1 MGWVAEATRS
11 PVFAMSIGI
20 IGAGGWGTALA
31 VLLCRQHEDVVLWC
45 HSEETFA
52 RIRETGENAA
62 YLPSVKLPDRLHVTR
77 SLETASAGRQLLL
90 CVTPSHFL
98 RDVMTRAAP
107 FVTSETIVVCGS
119 KGIEE
124 STLMTMGDVMAEVMG
139 HSRRHAFLSG
149 PTFAREVAQGRPA
162 AITAASVDPDVARE
176 VQGRLGSAELRIY
189 TSTDVVGVQ
198 MGGVIKNVIAIAAG
212 VSDGLELGHN
222 ARAAL
227 ITRGLA
233 EMTRLAVK
241 MGADPVTLAGLPG
254 LGDLVL
260 TCTGQLSRN
269 RKVGIELGHGARLA
283 DIVAGT
289 RMVAEGVRNTRT
301 VHLLAQRYGVEMPIV
316 EQMHRVLYEDK
327 APLQAVR
334 DLMGRTQRAE
344 VD

>member
-1 MGWVAEATRS
+1 
-11 PVFAMSIGI
+11 MSIGI

-31 VLLCRQHEDVVLWC
+31 VLLCRKHDDVAMWC
-45 HSEETFA
+45 HSAETLA
-52 RIRETGENAA
+52 RIREAGENAV
-62 YLPSVKLPDRLHVTR
+62 YLPGVKLPDRLDVTD
-77 SLETASAGRQLLL
+77 SLEAAASGRDLLI

-98 RDVMTRAAP
+98 REVMSRAAP
-107 FVTSETIVVCGS
+107 FVAPEVIVACGS

-124 STLMTMGDVMAEVMG
+124 STLMTMGDVLAEVLG
-139 HSRRHAFLSG
+139 NSRRHTFLSG
-149 PTFAREVAQGRPA
+149 PTFALEVAQGRPA
-162 AITAASVDPDVARE
+162 AITVASTDHNAAAE
-176 VQGRLGSAELRIY
+176 VQQSLGSPEFRVY
-189 TSTDVVGVQ
+189 TSTDVLGVQ

-269 RKVGIELGHGARLA
+269 RKVGFDLGQGRRLA

-289 RMVAEGVRNTRT
+289 RMVAEGIRNTRT
-301 VHLLAQRYGVEMPIV
+301 VHLLARRHGVEMPIV
-316 EQMHRVLYEDK
+316 EQMYGVLYEDK
-327 APLQAVR
+327 APMQAVR
-334 DLMGRTQRAE
+334 DLMGRTQKAE
-344 VD
+344 AD

>member
-1 MGWVAEATRS
+1 
-11 PVFAMSIGI
+11 MSIGI

-31 VLLCRQHEDVVLWC
+31 VLLCRKHDDVAMWC
-45 HSEETFA
+45 HSAETLE
-52 RIRETGENAA
+52 RIQETGENAV
-62 YLPSVKLPDRLHVTR
+62 YLPGVKLPDRLDVTA
-77 SLETASAGRQLLL
+77 SLEAAASGRDLLI

-98 RDVMTRAAP
+98 REVMGQAAP
-107 FVTSETIVVCGS
+107 FVAPEAVVTCGS

-124 STLMTMGDVMAEVMG
+124 STLMTMGDVLAEVLD
-139 HSRRHAFLSG
+139 HPRRHAFLSG
-149 PTFAREVAQGRPA
+149 PTFALEVAQGRPA
-162 AITAASVDPDVARE
+162 AITVASTDHSVAAK
-176 VQGRLGSAELRIY
+176 VQQSLGSPEFRVY
-189 TSTDVVGVQ
+189 TSTDVLGVQ

-212 VSDGLELGHN
+212 VSDGLDLGHN

-269 RKVGIELGHGARLA
+269 RKVGFDLGQGRRLA

-289 RMVAEGVRNTRT
+289 RMVAEGIRNTRT
-301 VHLLAQRYGVEMPIV
+301 VHLLARRHGVEMPIV
-316 EQMHRVLYEDK
+316 EQMYGVLYEDK
-327 APLQAVR
+327 APMQAVR
-334 DLMGRTQRAE
+334 DLMGRTQKAE
-344 VD
+344 AD

>member
-1 MGWVAEATRS
+1 
-11 PVFAMSIGI
+11 MSIGI

-31 VLLCRQHEDVVLWC
+31 VLLSRKHDDVSLWC
-45 HSEETFA
+45 HSAETLA

-62 YLPSVKLPDRLHVTR
+62 YLPSVKLPDRLRVTS
-77 SLETASAGRQLLL
+77 SLEVTASGRALLI

-98 RDVMTRAAP
+98 REVMTEAAP
-107 FVTSETIVVCGS
+107 FVTPKTIVVCGS

-124 STLMTMGDVMAEVMG
+124 STLMTMGDVLAEVLG
-139 HSRRHAFLSG
+139 NPRRHAFLSG
-149 PTFAREVAQGRPA
+149 PTFALEVAQGRPA
-162 AITAASVDPDVARE
+162 AITVASADPGVARE
-176 VQGRLGSAELRIY
+176 VQVSLGSPELRVY
-189 TSTDVVGVQ
+189 SSTDVVGVQ

-254 LGDLVL
+254 LGDLAL

-269 RKVGIELGHGARLA
+269 RKVGFELGQGRRLA

-301 VHLLAQRYGVEMPIV
+301 VHLLAQRHGVEMPIV
-316 EQMHRVLYEDK
+316 EQMHCVLYEDK

-344 VD
+344 AD

>member
-1 MGWVAEATRS
+1 
-11 PVFAMSIGI
+11 
-20 IGAGGWGTALA
+20 
-31 VLLCRQHEDVVLWC
+31 VLLSGKRDDVAMWC
-45 HSEETFA
+45 HSPETLA
-52 RIRETGENAA
+52 RIRETGENAV
-62 YLPSVKLPDRLHVTR
+62 YLPGVKLPDRLEVTA
-77 SLETASAGRQLLL
+77 SLEAAASGRDLLI

-98 RDVMTRAAP
+98 REVMSRAAA
-107 FVTSETIVVCGS
+107 FVAPDAIVACGS

-124 STLMTMGDVMAEVMG
+124 STLMTMGEVLADVLRD
-139 HSRRHAFLSG
+139 SRRHAFLSG
-149 PTFAREVAQGRPA
+149 PTFALEVARSRPS
-162 AITAASVDPDVARE
+162 AITAASADRE
-176 VQGRLGSAELRIY
+176 VAGRVQQSLGSPEFRVY

-260 TCTGQLSRN
+260 TCTGRLSRN
-269 RKVGIELGHGARLA
+269 RKVGFELGQGRRLP
-283 DIVAGT
+283 DVVAET
-289 RMVAEGVRNTRT
+289 RMVAEGVRNTRA
-301 VHLLAQRYGVEMPIV
+301 VHLLAQRHGVEMPIV
-316 EQMHRVLYEDK
+316 EQMYRVVYEGKD
-327 APLQAVR
+327 PMQAVR

-344 VD
+344 AD

>member
-1 MGWVAEATRS
+1 
-11 PVFAMSIGI
+11 MSIGI

-31 VLLCRQHEDVVLWC
+31 VLLCRKHDEVSLWC
-45 HSEETFA
+45 HSAETFA

-62 YLPSVKLPDRLHVTR
+62 YLPSVKLPDRLRVTR
-77 SLETASAGRQLLL
+77 SLETAASGRELLL
-90 CVTPSHFL
+90 CVTPSHVL
-98 RDVMTRAAP
+98 REVMTQAAA
-107 FVTSETIVVCGS
+107 FVAPDTIVCCGS

-124 STLMTMGDVMAEVMG
+124 ATLMTMGDVLADILG
-139 HSRRHAFLSG
+139 RPDRHAFLSG
-149 PTFAREVAQGRPA
+149 PTFALEVAKGLPA
-162 AITAASVDPDVARE
+162 AVTAAGAAPAVARK
-176 VQGRLGSAELRIY
+176 VQESLGSPEFRVY

-198 MGGVIKNVIAIAAG
+198 LGGVIKNVIAIAAG

-241 MGADPVTLAGLPG
+241 MGADPMTLSGLPG

-260 TCTGQLSRN
+260 TCTGHLSRN
-269 RKVGIELGHGARLA
+269 RNLGFQLGQGRRLA
-283 DIVAGT
+283 DVVAET

-301 VHLLAQRYGVEMPIV
+301 VHLLAQRHGVEMPIV
-316 EQMHRVLYEDK
+316 AQMYRVLYEDK
-327 APLQAVR
+327 EPMQAVR

-344 VD
+344 AD

>member
-1 MGWVAEATRS
+1 
-11 PVFAMSIGI
+11 MSIGI

-31 VLLCRQHEDVVLWC
+31 VLLCRKHEDVVLWC
-45 HSEETFA
+45 HSPETLA
-52 RIRETGENAA
+52 RIREGGENST
-62 YLPSVKLPDRLHVTR
+62 YLPDVKLPDRLQVTP
-77 SLETASAGRQLLL
+77 SLETAASGRDLLI

-98 RDVMTRAAP
+98 REVMGQASRFVAP
-107 FVTSETIVVCGS
+107 ETIVVCGS

-124 STLMTMGDVMAEVMG
+124 STLMTMGDVLAEVLG
-139 HSRRHAFLSG
+139 NPRRHAFLSG
-149 PTFAREVAQGRPA
+149 PTFALEVAQGRPA
-162 AITAASVDPDVARE
+162 AITVASAEPDVARG
-176 VQGRLGSAELRIY
+176 VQESLGSPEFRVY
-189 TSTDVVGVQ
+189 SSTDVVGVQ

-269 RKVGIELGHGARLA
+269 RKVGFELGQGCRLA

-316 EQMHRVLYEDK
+316 EQMYCVLYEDK
-327 APLQAVR
+327 PPIQAVR

-344 VD
+344 AD

>member
-1 MGWVAEATRS
+1 
-11 PVFAMSIGI
+11 MSISI

-31 VLLCRQHEDVVLWC
+31 VLLCRKHEDVVLWC
-45 HSEETFA
+45 HSAETLA
-52 RIRETGENAA
+52 RIREDGENST
-62 YLPSVKLPDRLHVTR
+62 YLPAVKLPDRLQVTS
-77 SLETASAGRQLLL
+77 SLETAASGRGLLI

-98 RDVMTRAAP
+98 REVMSRAAS
-107 FVTSETIVVCGS
+107 FVAPETIVACGS

-124 STLMTMGDVMAEVMG
+124 STLMTMGDVLADVLG
-139 HSRRHAFLSG
+139 HPRRHAFLSG
-149 PTFAREVAQGRPA
+149 PTFALEVAQGRPA
-162 AITAASVDPDVARE
+162 ALTVASADLAVARE
-176 VQGRLGSAELRIY
+176 VQDCLGSREFRVY
-189 TSTDVVGVQ
+189 SSTDVLGVQ

-212 VSDGLELGHN
+212 VGDGLELGHN

-269 RKVGIELGHGARLA
+269 RKVGFELGQGRRLA

-327 APLQAVR
+327 APIQAVR

-344 VD
+344 AD

>member
-1 MGWVAEATRS
+1 
-11 PVFAMSIGI
+11 MSIGI

-31 VLLCRQHEDVVLWC
+31 VLLCGKHDDVAMWC
-45 HSEETFA
+45 HSAETLA
-52 RIRETGENAA
+52 RIRETGENAV
-62 YLPSVKLPDRLHVTR
+62 YLPGVKLPDGLDVTA
-77 SLETASAGRQLLL
+77 SLEAAVSGRDLLI

-98 RDVMTRAAP
+98 REVMNRAVP
-107 FVTSETIVVCGS
+107 FVAPDAIVACGS

-124 STLMTMGDVMAEVMG
+124 STLMTMGEVLAEVLG
-139 HSRRHAFLSG
+139 NSQRHAFLSG
-149 PTFAREVAQGRPA
+149 PTFALEVARRRPS
-162 AITAASVDPDVARE
+162 AITAASADRE
-176 VQGRLGSAELRIY
+176 VAGRVQQSLGSPEFRVY
-189 TSTDVVGVQ
+189 TSADVVGVQ

-241 MGADPVTLAGLPG
+241 LGADPVTLAGLPG

-269 RKVGIELGHGARLA
+269 RKVGFDLGQGRRLA
-283 DIVAGT
+283 DIVATT
-289 RMVAEGVRNTRT
+289 RMVAEGIRNTRA
-301 VHLLAQRYGVEMPIV
+301 VHLLASRHGVEMPIV
-316 EQMHRVLYEDK
+316 EQMYRVLYEDK
-327 APLQAVR
+327 PPIQAVR

-344 VD
+344 AD

>member
-1 MGWVAEATRS
+1 
-11 PVFAMSIGI
+11 MSIGI

-31 VLLCRQHEDVVLWC
+31 VLLCRKHDDVTLWC
-45 HSEETFA
+45 HSAETFA

-62 YLPSVKLPDRLHVTR
+62 YLPMVRLPDHLQVTR
-77 SLETASAGRQLLL
+77 SLETVASGRDLLL

-98 RDVMTRAAP
+98 REVMTGAAA
-107 FVTSETIVVCGS
+107 FVSPDTVVCCGS

-124 STLMTMGDVMAEVMG
+124 STLMAMGEVLDDVLG
-139 HSRRHAFLSG
+139 RPQRCAFLSG
-149 PTFAREVAQGRPA
+149 PTFALEVAKGLPA
-162 AITAASVDPDVARE
+162 AATVAGFDHAVVRK
-176 VQGRLGSAELRIY
+176 VQQNLGSREFRVY

-198 MGGVIKNVIAIAAG
+198 LGGVIKNVIAIAAG

-227 ITRGLA
+227 VTRGLA

-260 TCTGQLSRN
+260 TCTGRLSRN
-269 RKVGIELGHGARLA
+269 RQVGFELGQGRRLS
-283 DIVAGT
+283 DVVAGT

-301 VHLLAQRYGVEMPIV
+301 VHLLAQRHDVEMPIV
-316 EQMHRVLYEDK
+316 EQMYRVLYEDK
-327 APLQAVR
+327 APMQAVR
-334 DLMGRTQRAE
+334 DLMGRSQKAE
-344 VD
+344 SD

>member
-1 MGWVAEATRS
+1 
-11 PVFAMSIGI
+11 MSIGI

-31 VLLCRQHEDVVLWC
+31 VLLCRKHDDVSLWC
-45 HSEETFA
+45 HSAETFA
-52 RIRETGENAA
+52 RIRETGENAV
-62 YLPSVKLPDRLHVTR
+62 YLPSVKLPDRLQVTR
-77 SLETASAGRQLLL
+77 SLETAASGRELLL
-90 CVTPSHFL
+90 CVTPSHAL
-98 RDVMTRAAP
+98 REVMTRAAA
-107 FVTSETIVVCGS
+107 FVTPDTIVCCGS

-124 STLMTMGDVMAEVMG
+124 STLMTMGDVLAEVVG
-139 HSRRHAFLSG
+139 HPRRHAFLSG
-149 PTFAREVAQGRPA
+149 PTFALEVAQGRPA
-162 AITAASVDPDVARE
+162 AITVASTDPDVARE
-176 VQGRLGSAELRIY
+176 VQGSLGSPEFRVY
-189 TSTDVVGVQ
+189 SSTDMVGVQ

-269 RKVGIELGHGARLA
+269 RKVGFELGQGRRLA
-283 DIVAGT
+283 DIVTGT

-301 VHLLAQRYGVEMPIV
+301 VHLLAQRHGVEMPIV
-316 EQMHRVLYEDK
+316 EQMYRVLYEDK

-344 VD
+344 AD